1 MSDRHGRLLGALLTL
16 GALLVLGC
24 AAGRLLPEAWVGSSI
39 LRFLENPAPWGL
51 TLAVGLGLL
60 AARLGAR
67 RSGAALALLSLV
79 AGAAITLD
87 HLRLS
92 LPRVP
97 PARQGA
103 GEIRVLFF
111 NVLQSNT
118 ANARAIARMTIALD
132 PDVAIFAEASGLAP
146 ARDLLAAHFPFATG
160 CDAATPEGACDLAV
174 YARRP
179 FLDHEIGPV
188 AAFSRQGYFRG
199 RTLDSTGAEVEIFGV
214 HLLKPWFSGFA
225 EGERD
230 KLTWRSLFSRARP
243 ALMVGDFNA
252 APWTHALSDLL
263 RQSGFRAA
271 RTITATWPSA
281 AGAVGVPLDHA
292 LVRGGMRLVAVE
304 PVGADLGSNHRGL
317 LVTARRVPEEGP
329 CS

>member
-1 MSDRHGRLLGALLTL
+1 MSDRHGRLVGALLTL

-24 AAGRLLPEAWVGSSI
+24 AAGRLVPEAWIGTSI

-51 TLAVGLGLL
+51 ALAAGLGLL

-67 RSGAALALLSLV
+67 RSGAVLALISLV

-97 PARQGA
+97 PAPGGA

-111 NVLQSNT
+111 NVLQNNT
-118 ANARAIARMTIALD
+118 ANAQAIARMTIALD

-160 CDAATPEGACDLAV
+160 CDAATPPGACDLAV

-179 FLDHEIGPV
+179 FLDHEIGPI

-199 RTLDSTGAEVEIFGV
+199 RTLDSTGAEVEILGV

-225 EGERD
+225 QGERD
-230 KLTWRSLFSRARP
+230 AINWRAWSYRARP

-263 RQSGFRAA
+263 RQTGFRAA
-271 RTITATWPSA
+271 RAITGTWPPA
-281 AGAVGVPLDHA
+281 AGDFGVPLDQA

-304 PVGADLGSNHRGL
+304 PVGAGLGSNHRGL
-317 LVTARRVPEEGP
+317 LVTARRMPQ
-329 CS
+329 